1 MHEEPVT
8 AERATGGGRRS
19 GRQRPAMLVVGVL
32 VVAVAGVIGLAAVLD
47 GPGGTE
53 PSDAVGGGAAGTGTG
68 SEPSPIAPETP
79 APDGT
84 DDPGD
89 PVETNGVRHC
99 SVFPGSAGTPLTVV
113 GDDGG
118 PTELGG
124 LEGWWN
130 GTPLSTSGG
139 WLAVERWP
147 QQVLDHPATA
157 TVETTTGTVLE
168 TFDRRSCTGVADYI
182 PPDLSALAPSTV
194 VVLDALT
201 GEVLAEHPVEL
212 AGS

>member
-1 MHEEPVT
+1 MHQ
-8 AERATGGGRRS
+8 ERVGADGATGADRGS
-19 GRQRPAMLVVGVL
+19 GRPRPAALVIGVL
-32 VVAVAGVIGLAAVLD
+32 VAAVGGVIGLAAVID
-47 GPGGTE
+47 RPAGTE
-53 PSDAVGGGAAGTGTG
+53 PSDTAVAAGAEGQAP
-68 SEPSPIAPETP
+68 EPSPIAPETP
-79 APDGT
+79 ATEAPAA
-84 DDPGD
+84 
-89 PVETNGVRHC
+89 ETNGVRPC
-99 SVFPGSAGTPLTVV
+99 TVFPGSTGTSLAVL
-113 GDDGG
+113 GDDGA

-130 GTPLSTSGG
+130 STPVNESGG
-139 WLAVERWP
+139 WLAVEKWP
-147 QQVLDHPATA
+147 QQILDHPATA

-168 TFDRRSCTGVADYI
+168 TVDRRSCTGVEDYV